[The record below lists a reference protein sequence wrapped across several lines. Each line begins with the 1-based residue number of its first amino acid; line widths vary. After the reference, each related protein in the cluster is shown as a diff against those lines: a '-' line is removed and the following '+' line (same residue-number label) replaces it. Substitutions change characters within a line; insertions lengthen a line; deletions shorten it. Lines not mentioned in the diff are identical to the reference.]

1 VPVAAVAINGAK
13 NAGILACQILGTK
26 YPNIAMSV
34 EKYKREV
41 ESNVLKK
48 ARKLEKSGVGRY
60 MGRA

>member
-1 VPVAAVAINGAK
+1 
-13 NAGILACQILGTK
+13 
-26 YPNIAMSV
+26 MSV
-34 EKYKREV
+34 EEYKREL

>member
-1 VPVAAVAINGAK
+1 
-13 NAGILACQILGTK
+13 
-26 YPNIAMSV
+26 
-34 EKYKREV
+34 V